1 MKFVLKVS
9 QIDETAPGSPS
20 DRAAIYLEQ
29 LLVPVNLRNNWL
41 REIKNGP
48 LIIIKVVIYRSV
60 EKILKFGVA
69 A

>member
-29 LLVPVNLRNNWL
+29 LLVPANLRNKWL
-41 REIKNGP
+41 RVIKKMAP
-48 LIIIKVVIYRSV
+48 
-60 EKILKFGVA
+60 
-69 A
+69 